1 MLRTM
6 NIYLHVEAALPPASA
21 LLCTTTAPPVLW
33 SDLTQLGG
41 GGSADLYQDTVDYLH
56 TTAFTVLVYSP
67 PVAQKMGSST
77 EKKSVLLPHSTGQ

>member
-1 MLRTM
+1 MCKRVVA
-6 NIYLHVEAALPPASA
+6 HRARERASVR
-21 LLCTTTAPPVLW
+21 CGPPVLW

-56 TTAFTVLVYSP
+56 TTAFTVLVHSP

-77 EKKSVLLPHSTGQ
+77 EKKSVLLPQSTGQ